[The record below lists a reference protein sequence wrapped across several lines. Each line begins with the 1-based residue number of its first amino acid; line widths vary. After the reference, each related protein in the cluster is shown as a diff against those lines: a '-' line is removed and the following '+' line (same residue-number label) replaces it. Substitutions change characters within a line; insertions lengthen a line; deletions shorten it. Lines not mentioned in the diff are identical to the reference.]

1 MEIDGSQLNL
11 VSNNQKIEGRA
22 GQWWFKPLIPKLKR
36 QRQVDLCEFEASLV
50 YKSSS
55 RTARATQGNSVS
67 EKKKRKKEREREKE
81 KERKKRKKK
90 KNSSRGVERWLSS

>member
-67 EKKKRKKEREREKE
+67 EKKK
-81 KERKKRKKK
+81 ERKKRKKNNFK
-90 KNSSRGVERWLSS
+90 